1 MNLIKNIPGP
11 VLIFMGALSLSFGG
25 LLVKSFEG
33 STLWQIL
40 FWRSLFF
47 SLTVLAFLIISYK
60 KKTFQAFYESGLPG
74 FFGGIILSFGFCGYV
89 FAMYNTTVAN
99 TNFIISLQILFLA
112 IFGYFFLK
120 EKISAITLTSIVL
133 AISGVFLM
141 VGNSLSP
148 GELSGNLAAFT
159 MPITFA
165 VLIMIVRKFPTVD
178 MVPAQFV
185 AGVSSCLIGFL
196 LSTKIMISPNDIFL
210 GFLAGFFQVG
220 FGFIFI
226 TIGARTTPS
235 AMVGIIMLSESV
247 LGPIWAFLFVSERPS
262 IFGLIGGAI
271 ILSAVLL
278 QFYSLLKKSKK
289 SVSNW
294 HLNVVVTLFGY
305 GRDYRI
311 S

>member
-1 MNLIKNIPGP
+1 MKIIRKLPGP
-11 VLIFMGALSLSFGG
+11 LLIFLGALSLSFGG
-25 LLVKSFEG
+25 LIVKSFEG
-33 STLWQIL
+33 ATLWQIL

-47 SLTVLAFLIISYK
+47 SLTVLAFLILTYK
-60 KKTFQAFYESGLPG
+60 KKTLESFYTSGLPG
-74 FFGGIILSFGFCGYV
+74 VFGGIILSFGFCGYV

-112 IFGYFFLK
+112 VFGYFFLK
-120 EKISAITLTSIVL
+120 EKINTVTLISIILAMTGVL
-133 AISGVFLM
+133 IM
-141 VGNSLSP
+141 VGNSLTP

-165 VLIMIVRKFPTVD
+165 VLIMIVRKYPTVD

-185 AGVSSCLIGFL
+185 AGISSCIIGFL
-196 LSTKIMISPNDIFL
+196 LSNKIMISPNDIFL

-262 IFGLIGGAI
+262 MFGLIGGAI
-271 ILSAVLL
+271 ILFAVLL
-278 QFYSLLKKSKK
+278 QFYSMLNKNKR
-289 SVSNW
+289 SNS
-294 HLNVVVTLFGY
+294 H
-305 GRDYRI
+305 
-311 S
+311 

>member
-1 MNLIKNIPGP
+1 MNIITKLPGP
-11 VLIFMGALSLSFGG
+11 LLIFLGALSLSFGG
-25 LLVKSFEG
+25 LIVKSFEG
-33 STLWQIL
+33 ATLWQIL

-47 SLTVLAFLIISYK
+47 SLTILVFLIISYK
-60 KKTFQAFYESGLPG
+60 KKTFKSFYDSGLPG

-112 IFGYFFLK
+112 VFGYFFLK
-120 EKISAITLTSIVL
+120 EKISAVTLASIIL
-133 AISGVFLM
+133 AITGVLVM
-141 VGNSLSP
+141 VGNSLTP

-165 VLIMIVRKFPTVD
+165 ILIMIVRKYPTVD

-185 AGVSSCLIGFL
+185 AGVSSCIIGFL
-196 LSTKIMISPNDIFL
+196 FSTKLMISPNDIFL

-247 LGPIWAFLFVSERPS
+247 LGPVWAFLFVSERPS
-262 IFGLIGGAI
+262 MFGLIGGAI
-271 ILSAVLL
+271 ILFAVLL
-278 QFYSLLKKSKK
+278 QFYSLLMKNKKTI
-289 SVSNW
+289 SN
-294 HLNVVVTLFGY
+294 
-305 GRDYRI
+305 
-311 S
+311 

>member
-1 MNLIKNIPGP
+1 MNIIRKLPGP
-11 VLIFMGALSLSFGG
+11 LLIFLGALSLSFGG
-25 LLVKSFEG
+25 LIVKSFEG
-33 STLWQIL
+33 ATLWQIL

-47 SLTVLAFLIISYK
+47 SLTILTFLLISYK
-60 KKTFQAFYESGLPG
+60 KKTLGAFYNSGIPG
-74 FFGGIILSFGFCGYV
+74 FVGGIILSFGFCGYV

-120 EKISAITLTSIVL
+120 EKINTITLVSIVL
-133 AISGVFLM
+133 AMTGVLVM
-141 VGNSLSP
+141 VGNSLTP

-178 MVPAQFV
+178 MVPAQFI
-185 AGVSSCLIGFL
+185 AGMSSCLIGFL

-262 IFGLIGGAI
+262 TYGLIGGAI

-278 QFYSLLKKSKK
+278 QFYTLLDKNKKKF
-289 SVSNW
+289 SN
-294 HLNVVVTLFGY
+294 
-305 GRDYRI
+305 
-311 S
+311 

>member
-1 MNLIKNIPGP
+1 MNIITKLPGP
-11 VLIFMGALSLSFGG
+11 LLIFLGALSLSFGG
-25 LLVKSFEG
+25 LIVKSFEG
-33 STLWQIL
+33 ATLWQIL

-60 KKTFQAFYESGLPG
+60 KETFKSFYDSGLPG
-74 FFGGIILSFGFCGYV
+74 VFGGIVLSFGFCGYV

-120 EKISAITLTSIVL
+120 EKISAITLISIIL
-133 AISGVFLM
+133 AMSGVILM
-141 VGNSLSP
+141 VGNSLTP

-159 MPITFA
+159 MPISFA
-165 VLIMIVRKFPTVD
+165 VLIMIVRKYPTVD
-178 MVPAQFV
+178 MIPAQFI
-185 AGVSSCLIGFL
+185 AGVFSCLIGFV
-196 LSTKIMISPNDIFL
+196 LSTKIMISPHDIFL

-235 AMVGIIMLSESV
+235 ATVGIIMLSESV

-262 IFGLIGGAI
+262 MFGLIGGAI

-278 QFYSLLKKSKK
+278 QFYSLLVKSKK
-289 SVSNW
+289 SVS
-294 HLNVVVTLFGY
+294 H
-305 GRDYRI
+305 
-311 S
+311 